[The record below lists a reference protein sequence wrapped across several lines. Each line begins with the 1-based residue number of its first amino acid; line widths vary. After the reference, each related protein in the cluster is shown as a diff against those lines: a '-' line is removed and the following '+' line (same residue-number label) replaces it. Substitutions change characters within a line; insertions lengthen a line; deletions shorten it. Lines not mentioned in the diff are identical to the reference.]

1 MSLPATS
8 DGELPP
14 PGLTWGIKRSF
25 IRYFFSVPDAEVA
38 AGGGAAVSPEGYL
51 GFVPGEVELD
61 PATGC
66 GSLSFQ
72 GGITLSAH
80 FGMMHVHLQDPRL
93 DIRAD
98 TAVLSVAGEEG
109 ARTPLVRME
118 DGMFERMGT
127 DLLWAAEIVR
137 LTAEGAKV
145 FNGQYPAGQCMDPVL
160 VRLAFE

>member
-1 MSLPATS
+1 MLLPATS
-8 DGELPP
+8 AGELPP
-14 PGLTWGIKRSF
+14 SGLTWGIKRSF

-38 AGGGAAVSPEGYL
+38 AGGGATVSPDGYL
-51 GFVPGEVELD
+51 GFVPEEVDLD

-93 DIRAD
+93 QIRAD
-98 TAVLSVAGEEG
+98 MAVLSVGGEGG
-109 ARTPLVRME
+109 ARTPLARME
-118 DGMFERMGT
+118 DGVFERTGT
-127 DLLWAAEIVR
+127 DLLWSAEIVR
-137 LTAEGAKV
+137 LTAEGAGV